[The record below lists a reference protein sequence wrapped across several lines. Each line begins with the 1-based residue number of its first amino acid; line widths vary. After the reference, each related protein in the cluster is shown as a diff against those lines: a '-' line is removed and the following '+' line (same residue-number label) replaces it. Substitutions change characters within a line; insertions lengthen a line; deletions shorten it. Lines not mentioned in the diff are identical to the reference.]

1 MAPSNLKII
10 RVHNT
15 TVASALNRKFC
26 VLAKNNKDLIMVK
39 QHKKTTANADVD
51 MTPMLDIVFILL
63 IFFIVTTS
71 FVKEHAI
78 EINRPLAK
86 PTFDNPKK
94 QAQFTITENDSI
106 YFANRLITPEQIIAN
121 LALFTAQFEMTNVQ
135 VTASEQSSHKTM
147 VTLLDKIKQ
156 YQDVPISIGTSL

>member
-1 MAPSNLKII
+1 
-10 RVHNT
+10 
-15 TVASALNRKFC
+15 
-26 VLAKNNKDLIMVK
+26 MVK

-71 FVKEHAI
+71 FVKERAI
-78 EINRPLAK
+78 EVNRPLTK
-86 PTFDNPKK
+86 PSLENPKK
-94 QAQFTITENDSI
+94 QAQFIITENDSI

-121 LALFTAQFEMTNVQ
+121 LALFAAQFEMTNVQ
-135 VTASEQSSHKTM
+135 VTASEQSSHKTL

-156 YQDVPISIGTSL
+156 YQDVTISISTSL

>member
-1 MAPSNLKII
+1 MASP
-10 RVHNT
+10 
-15 TVASALNRKFC
+15 LNRKFC
-26 VLAKNNKDLIMVK
+26 GLVKNNKDLIMVK

-71 FVKEHAI
+71 FVKERAI
-78 EINRPLAK
+78 EVNRPLTK
-86 PTFDNPKK
+86 PSLENPKK
-94 QAQFTITENDSI
+94 QAQFIITENDSI

-121 LALFTAQFEMTNVQ
+121 LALFAAQFEMTNVQ
-135 VTASEQSSHKTM
+135 VTASEQSSHKTL

-156 YQDVPISIGTSL
+156 YQDVTISISTSL